1 MFIGAEYDRLV
12 VRSRVKF
19 IFFRRYCQC
28 TYVAIQIAMSGI
40 TCLSYYM
47 LNVTV
52 IVLLDHCVN
61 ELCNYVRIDSSR
73 DIDSEDNNNNGHCIV
88 LIRVC

>member
-1 MFIGAEYDRLV
+1 
-12 VRSRVKF
+12 
-19 IFFRRYCQC
+19 
-28 TYVAIQIAMSGI
+28 MSGI

-52 IVLLDHCVN
+52 IVPLDHCVN

-88 LIRVC
+88 SMRVCKYTRYTYVVTDCKKCLGLR